1 MILNNRLIQRF
12 NNSFKLSQTYCAR
25 VKRREIP
32 ALVFEVG
39 I

>member
-1 MILNNRLIQRF
+1 MILNNRRIQRF
-12 NNSFKLSQTYCAR
+12 NNFFKLSLTYCAS